1 MITPVYK
8 NIEYLKEFYLERAL
22 PNKGKLLVSE
32 GEKVFS
38 YTKVGYSKNAA
49 HEMIIPKD
57 LKFNPKLKNKKFI
70 KSGDLLAFR
79 NTTYLF
85 APFDG
90 YLEEKN
96 GGRHLIKHQEDF
108 WLLSGISGQVI
119 KVIPSKSCLIK
130 TSGYKLKFFETSI
143 SNVEG
148 ELKVMPN
155 PSELIELDFMQ
166 RYIKNG
172 VGQVVYSGDYLRKSL
187 LDKAIEIGC
196 EGIICGSCDRETF
209 IYAKQNNFFVGVLSG
224 FGRLPTHSKVFELLK
239 NFDGKYLIARENSKD
254 LFISSENLAK
264 NKDVLINSSYV
275 FLKKGMDVISL
286 EYPYFGWE
294 AEVLN
299 IESDIVNVRIKKNNE
314 VIDLSAS
321 DLIALA

>member
-1 MITPVYK
+1 
-8 NIEYLKEFYLERAL
+8 
-22 PNKGKLLVSE
+22 
-32 GEKVFS
+32 
-38 YTKVGYSKNAA
+38 
-49 HEMIIPKD
+49 
-57 LKFNPKLKNKKFI
+57 
-70 KSGDLLAFR
+70 
-79 NTTYLF
+79 
-85 APFDG
+85 
-90 YLEEKN
+90 
-96 GGRHLIKHQEDF
+96 
-108 WLLSGISGQVI
+108 
-119 KVIPSKSCLIK
+119 
-130 TSGYKLKFFETSI
+130 
-143 SNVEG
+143 
-148 ELKVMPN
+148 MPN

-264 NKDVLINSSYV
+264 NKDVLINTSYV

-299 IESDIVNVRIKKNNE
+299 IESDIVNVRIKKNSE